1 MTHMT
6 ELRRGWMWNAHCTSI
21 PRTRVCPV
29 SDAHYACVLE
39 LRLCAEPGFLH
50 PRKRVINAL
59 LASSIDLFLT
69 AKESMFVIFDSN
81 KPGLEELGGVLG
93 ESAAHLSGCLF

>member
-1 MTHMT
+1 
-6 ELRRGWMWNAHCTSI
+6 MWNAHCTSI
-21 PRTRVCPV
+21 PGTRVCPV
-29 SDAHYACVLE
+29 SDAHYACVLG

-93 ESAAHLSGCLF
+93 ESDAHLSGCLF